1 MFVALC
7 VWERL
12 GKEHSTAVY
21 DDLEKSSVMV
31 YLYAFEDQDGNAG
44 HDRGCFEFRSDGAHP
59 HVPTASSVSVLIGL
73 EGY

>member
-1 MFVALC
+1 MSHCAF
-7 VWERL
+7 
-12 GKEHSTAVY
+12 GKDWAKNIRPQFMTT
-21 DDLEKSSVMV
+21 LKKSSVMV

>member
-1 MFVALC
+1 MTTL
-7 VWERL
+7 
-12 GKEHSTAVY
+12 K
-21 DDLEKSSVMV
+21 KSSVMV

>member
-21 DDLEKSSVMV
+21 YDLGKSSVMV
-31 YLYAFEDQDGNAG
+31 YLYAFEDQDGDVG
-44 HDRGCFEFRSDGAHP
+44 HGRGWFEFRFDGAHP
-59 HVPTASSVSVLIGL
+59 HAPTASSVCC
-73 EGY
+73 

>member
-1 MFVALC
+1 
-7 VWERL
+7 
-12 GKEHSTAVY
+12 
-21 DDLEKSSVMV
+21 MV